1 VAIYGRNFSGAERI
15 AGILVE
21 PSRPTVSKSI
31 GHAAKM
37 MLSAAHGRLAKARD
51 EGADVPR
58 SYPWSRDVGYLYIP
72 MLGFARTDV
81 GPLRTLRNTF
91 EAWKPVSLDE
101 SQVASDPHGALAKH
115 YRLYASGLLSVAIG
129 DNAAAN
135 RYADEVRLL
144 PAPASA
150 GAIPGLFSTL
160 IKAAA
165 LRRAGNTRDALAT
178 LEGWKGA
185 DLFIV
190 DAMYLAPALYRAAS
204 IYEKRGNRSKAIA
217 AYRGFIDL
225 WKDADPELQPF
236 VSNARERLK
245 TMGSS
250 I

>member
-1 VAIYGRNFSGAERI
+1 
-15 AGILVE
+15 
-21 PSRPTVSKSI
+21 
-31 GHAAKM
+31 
-37 MLSAAHGRLAKARD
+37 
-51 EGADVPR
+51 
-58 SYPWSRDVGYLYIP
+58 
-72 MLGFARTDV
+72 
-81 GPLRTLRNTF
+81 
-91 EAWKPVSLDE
+91 
-101 SQVASDPHGALAKH
+101 
-115 YRLYASGLLSVAIG
+115 
-129 DNAAAN
+129 
-135 RYADEVRLL
+135 
-144 PAPASA
+144 
-150 GAIPGLFSTL
+150 L

-185 DLFIV
+185 VPIEVGGVLGVESYYGWLRAELLNESGRDLEALRWYETRSDLFIV